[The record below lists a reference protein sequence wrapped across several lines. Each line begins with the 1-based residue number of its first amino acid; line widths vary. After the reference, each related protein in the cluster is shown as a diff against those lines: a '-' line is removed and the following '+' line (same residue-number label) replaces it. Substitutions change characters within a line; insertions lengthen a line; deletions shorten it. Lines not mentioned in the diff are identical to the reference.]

1 MDREELLS
9 HHDELANGKTTHG
22 KEEPR
27 LRPVRE
33 ETNRLQTLP
42 ELRRWAFAQPSRDFL
57 VRVVDKVSRMSTF
70 TSAGK
75 LEVENETV
83 EDAIVDIINYMVL
96 FSAYLKDKDKS

>member
-9 HHDELANGKTTHG
+9 HHDELCKMAKQLMEKKNHDYAGQGGDEPFANFTRTEAMGVCTTEQG
-22 KEEPR
+22 
-27 LRPVRE
+27 
-33 ETNRLQTLP
+33 
-42 ELRRWAFAQPSRDFL
+42 FL

-83 EDAIVDIINYMVL
+83 EDAIVDIINYIVL

>member
-1 MDREELLS
+1 M
-9 HHDELANGKTTHG
+9 
-22 KEEPR
+22 
-27 LRPVRE
+27 
-33 ETNRLQTLP
+33 
-42 ELRRWAFAQPSRDFL
+42 
-57 VRVVDKVSRMSTF
+57 VDKVSRMSTF